1 MAFAPCTI
9 PVWLRGVSL
18 EDLYVYLADLR
29 AARLQLAKGGRI
41 TSVSY
46 EGKSVSYSSGEAGAL
61 FSDMRDVLNAI
72 AVLEGNCLPQG
83 PVLTRF

>member
-1 MAFAPCTI
+1 MATSCVV
-9 PVWLRGVSL
+9 PVWLRGVPL
-18 EDLYVYLADLR
+18 EQLYIYLSDLR
-29 AARLQLAKGGRI
+29 AARIQLAQGGRI

-61 FSDMRDVLNAI
+61 FSDMRDILNAI

-83 PVLTRF
+83 PVLARF

>member
-1 MAFAPCTI
+1 MNVCTV
-9 PVWLRGVSL
+9 PRWLQGVPL
-18 EDLYVYLADLR
+18 EELYIYLADLR

-61 FSDMRDVLNAI
+61 FSDMRDVMNAI
-72 AVLEGNCLPQG
+72 GALEGTCVPQG
-83 PVLTRF
+83 PILVRF